1 MSYWNDLKDRTC
13 IFFTMATVLMAL
25 PKLYLLR
32 WYLDLG
38 FGFRSSG
45 YQDTRKLTGL
55 SPEESPDDLQIN
67 HQIRVEAHLV
77 A

>member
-1 MSYWNDLKDRTC
+1 MPTEVILRHLVSEFWRAKDGTCITLKDRTC
-13 IFFTMATVLMAL
+13 IFFTMATVLMTL

-55 SPEESPDDLQIN
+55 STGM
-67 HQIRVEAHLV
+67 
-77 A
+77 